1 MGFFAV
7 LILLAYTLRHY
18 YILKSPVSLFLVCP
32 LVFCHLLFRY
42 VYELEASTVGGTGV
56 SEQYVIQTP
65 SSCPTGIQPPHSVTV
80 LGPHSIS
87 LAWTPPGKYPF
98 GLSSVCALLCIL

>member
-1 MGFFAV
+1 M
-7 LILLAYTLRHY
+7 
-18 YILKSPVSLFLVCP
+18 
-32 LVFCHLLFRY
+32 FCHLLFRY

-80 LGPHSIS
+80 LGPHSVS
-87 LAWTPPGKYPF
+87 LAWTPAGKHPF
-98 GLSSVCALLCIL
+98 DLSSVCAVLRIF